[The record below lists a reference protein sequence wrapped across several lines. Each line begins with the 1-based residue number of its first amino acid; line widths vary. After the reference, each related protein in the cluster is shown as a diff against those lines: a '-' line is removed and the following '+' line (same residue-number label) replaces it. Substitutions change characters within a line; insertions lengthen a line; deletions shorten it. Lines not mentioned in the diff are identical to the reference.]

1 MRPGS
6 WEGSLEEV
14 TFKASLRHARKEE
27 HSREKKQLCKVLEA
41 RKRVAEER

>member
-14 TFKASLRHARKEE
+14 TFKACSGDAWKRE
-27 HSREKKQLCKVLEA
+27 HSRQKKQLCKVLEA
-41 RKRVAEER
+41 RKRVVE